1 MKLELI
7 TDKFST
13 NYNKMVLYSKMCDYD
28 QILAEVIN
36 FKLANYHNRSNLA
49 SRRYRFGLHRL
60 HRSHSS
66 LSIPSDLVNPILPDV
81 AFSGTGI
88 YVWYLYRLSY
98 HNVAI
103 RLFRNFGRSHHILER
118 LEDYHLS
125 QTAADWFLMSSR
137 LLHWTDLRYQ
147 SWTGSQRVVIF
158 AIIYHHLVLS
168 VLGLSIRSIRWF
180 LRADGSR
187 VSGDHCG
194 RIHLWA

>member
-1 MKLELI
+1 MEFELI

-13 NYNKMVLYSKMCDYD
+13 NYKKMVFYSKMCDYD

-81 AFSGTGI
+81 AFSGTWV
-88 YVWYLYRLSY
+88 YVWYLYHLSCQ
-98 HNVAI
+98 NVTI
-103 RLFRNFGRSHHILER
+103 WPFRNFGRSHHIVER

-125 QTAADWFLMSSR
+125 
-137 LLHWTDLRYQ
+137 
-147 SWTGSQRVVIF
+147 
-158 AIIYHHLVLS
+158 
-168 VLGLSIRSIRWF
+168 
-180 LRADGSR
+180 
-187 VSGDHCG
+187 
-194 RIHLWA
+194 